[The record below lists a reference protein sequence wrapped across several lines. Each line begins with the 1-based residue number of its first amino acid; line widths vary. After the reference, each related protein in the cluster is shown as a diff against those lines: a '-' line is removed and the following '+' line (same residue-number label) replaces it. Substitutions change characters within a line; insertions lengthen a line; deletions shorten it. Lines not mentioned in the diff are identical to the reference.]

1 MLKKKSWIGK
11 CTTTRTVNNAKMN
24 KKGNTKSNT
33 ELTPQAVE
41 FNNEQL
47 YDSDFF
53 LFLASEVYSAYTNP
67 IFHYYQYF
75 LACTKGD
82 IQRPQNPSAGCCAT
96 DLTSAMP
103 AASWFDCFL
112 LCEKRQ
118 RKHQDCEYFEFMNN
132 DYAGMAEQRVDK
144 TPPKN

>member
-1 MLKKKSWIGK
+1 MIIYFLG
-11 CTTTRTVNNAKMN
+11 CTT
-24 KKGNTKSNT
+24 
-33 ELTPQAVE
+33 
-41 FNNEQL
+41 
-47 YDSDFF
+47 
-53 LFLASEVYSAYTNP
+53 
-67 IFHYYQYF
+67 
-75 LACTKGD
+75 GD

-144 TPPKN
+144 TKKQ

>member
-1 MLKKKSWIGK
+1 
-11 CTTTRTVNNAKMN
+11 MN

-33 ELTPQAVE
+33 YILDGPGDRIQKWPIQFFRWFYLEHGKRHTTY
-41 FNNEQL
+41 FNL
-47 YDSDFF
+47 PS
-53 LFLASEVYSAYTNP
+53 L
-67 IFHYYQYF
+67 IIYF
-75 LACTKGD
+75 LGCTTGN

-144 TPPKN
+144 TKKQ